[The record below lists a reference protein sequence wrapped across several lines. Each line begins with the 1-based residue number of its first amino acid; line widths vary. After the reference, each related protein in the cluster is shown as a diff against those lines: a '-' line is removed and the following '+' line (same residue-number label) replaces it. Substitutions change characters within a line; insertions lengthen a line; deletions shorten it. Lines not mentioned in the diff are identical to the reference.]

1 MMRRGDVSLVFF
13 TVLSQWSVGIVICLF
28 LLNVSGGAPSSAINT
43 GPSPANP
50 LRLALLLIVAATTA
64 SFLHL
69 GNPLNAPKAVRNLA
83 TSWLSREILAI
94 GLYSAGLAAALLYGW
109 RTGALYPAYLLA
121 LCAVT
126 GLLLIWT
133 MSRVY
138 RIPTIPAWNSGHTPL
153 GFILTTLSLGSITS
167 LLFAGSGALGAGS
180 GGFSLLAGML
190 AGSLALELA
199 AAILLRRRLLEM
211 NTGFNG
217 PEFDGGAWRTLF
229 LVRMVLLIAA
239 LLAALPL
246 LASPGSV
253 ANAWLYAAMGLV
265 FAQETAGRVMF
276 YASYFRVGV

>member
-1 MMRRGDVSLVFF
+1 MMRRGDGSLVFF

-28 LLNVSGGAPSSAINT
+28 LLAVHGGAAPAEMAT
-43 GPSPANP
+43 PGPANP
-50 LRLALLLIVAATTA
+50 LWLALLLIVVATTA

-109 RTGALYPAYLLA
+109 RTGASYPVYLLA

-153 GFILTTLSLGSITS
+153 GFVLTALSLGSVTGM
-167 LLFAGSGALGAGS
+167 LFAGSGAGS
-180 GGFSLLAGML
+180 RGFSLLAGLL
-190 AGSLALELA
+190 AVGLALELA

-217 PEFDGGAWRTLF
+217 PEFNGGAWRTLF
-229 LVRMVLLIAA
+229 VARMVLLVLA
-239 LLAALPL
+239 LLAALL
-246 LASPGSV
+246 LLTSPGSV
-253 ANAWLYAAMGLV
+253 ATCLLYTSPSPRDK
-265 FAQETAGRVMF
+265 F
-276 YASYFRVGV
+276 

>member
-1 MMRRGDVSLVFF
+1 MMRRGDTSLVFF

-28 LLNVSGGAPSSAINT
+28 LLNVSGGAALADMAAS
-43 GPSPANP
+43 GPANP
-50 LRLALLLIVAATTA
+50 LSLALLLIVAATTA

-109 RTGALYPAYLLA
+109 RTGASYPLYLLA

-153 GFILTTLSLGSITS
+153 GFILTALSLGSVTS
-167 LLFAGSGALGAGS
+167 MLFAGSGAGS
-180 GGFSLLAGML
+180 RGFSLLAGLL
-190 AGSLALELA
+190 AVGLALELA

-217 PEFDGGAWRTLF
+217 PDFDGGAWRTLF
-229 LVRMVLLIAA
+229 LVRMILLILA
-239 LLAALPL
+239 LLAALL
-246 LASPGSV
+246 LLTSPGSV
-253 ANAWLYAAMGLV
+253 VKAWLYAAMGLV
-265 FAQETAGRVMF
+265 LAQETAGRVMF

>member
-1 MMRRGDVSLVFF
+1 MMRRGDTSLVFF
-13 TVLSQWSVGIVICLF
+13 TVLSQWSVGIVFCLF
-28 LLNVSGGAPSSAINT
+28 LLNLTNGAAPPAINT
-43 GPSPANP
+43 GPSPANS
-50 LRLALLLIVAATTA
+50 LWLALLLIVAATTA

-109 RTGALYPAYLLA
+109 RTGASYPVFLLA

-153 GFILTTLSLGSITS
+153 GFVLTALSLGSVTGM
-167 LLFAGSGALGAGS
+167 LFAGSGAGS
-180 GGFSLLAGML
+180 RGFSLLAGLL
-190 AGSLALELA
+190 AVGLALELA
-199 AAILLRRRLLEM
+199 ASILLRRRLLEM
-211 NTGFNG
+211 NAGFNG
-217 PEFDGGAWRTLF
+217 PEFDGGAWRTLY
-229 LVRMVLLIAA
+229 LVRMILLILA
-239 LLAALPL
+239 LLAALLL

-253 ANAWLYAAMGLV
+253 VNAWLYAAMGLV
-265 FAQETAGRVMF
+265 LAQETAGRVMF